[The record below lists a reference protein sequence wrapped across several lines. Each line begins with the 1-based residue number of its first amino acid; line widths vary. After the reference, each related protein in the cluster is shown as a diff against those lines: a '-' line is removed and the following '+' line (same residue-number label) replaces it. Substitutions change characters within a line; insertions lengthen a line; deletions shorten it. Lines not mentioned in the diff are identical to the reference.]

1 MSIEIMPRT
10 TLISQ
15 ALYRMAPIKLVELTF
30 QLQELLEKGFIRT
43 SNSSWGA
50 PMLFV
55 KKKIV

>member
-1 MSIEIMPRT
+1 VSIEIMPRT
-10 TLISQ
+10 TPISQ

-43 SNSSWGA
+43 SNSSWRA

-55 KKKIV
+55 KKTIV